1 MLGLNIWHI
10 FLYLC
15 SCNKS
20 IKHEVVDVVKGIKK
34 KGKRSWIKSHR
45 EKRKKC
51 HNQIMLQEIQEYNK
65 SIHEDWLNWSLS
77 YFEQKFDPCNIFV
90 NTRKLTFDWR
100 NWVFVVRSS
109 SLLSKRSSNISQYL
123 QSNSFQSAVVLLF
136 VCMFYVWV
144 LLFIL
149 MSFSNFALFKFRK
162 TTNYYSNTNY
172 KTQSWKIDFQWRM
185 FDRFHIYYC
194 KACIV

>member
-65 SIHEDWLNWSLS
+65 SIHEDWLNWILS

-123 QSNSFQSAVVLLF
+123 QSNSFQSVVVQLF
-136 VCMFYVWV
+136 VYMFLSGV
-144 LLFIL
+144 
-149 MSFSNFALFKFRK
+149 AQR
-162 TTNYYSNTNY
+162 YYHST
-172 KTQSWKIDFQWRM
+172 F
-185 FDRFHIYYC
+185 
-194 KACIV
+194 

>member
-65 SIHEDWLNWSLS
+65 SIHEDWLNWILS

-109 SLLSKRSSNISQYL
+109 SLQSKRSLTYLNTSNQIL
-123 QSNSFQSAVVLLF
+123 FKVLLF
-136 VCMFYVWV
+136 NYLYVCFHIWV
-144 LLFIL
+144 LLF
-149 MSFSNFALFKFRK
+149 NF
-162 TTNYYSNTNY
+162 TV
-172 KTQSWKIDFQWRM
+172 IP
-185 FDRFHIYYC
+185 
-194 KACIV
+194 